1 MIDITCPNTDPVRW
15 QWCEW
20 WQWVTHGDNVAS
32 LCPSAA
38 GCTTKSQSQSLA
50 SSEAGELGLGQSL
63 TQATVCRTRHLAS
76 TPSTRPEPQPGHG
89 ILASDR
95 CRQNIG
101 VYYLID
107 MKQLK
112 KPLSTML
119 VIIYSLKDLKCH
131 ISRAPCK
138 STWGLQIKV
147 KRKTMARRLHAARK
161 RMSRA

>member
-1 MIDITCPNTDPVRW
+1 MAVG
-15 QWCEW
+15 E
-20 WQWVTHGDNVAS
+20 VTHGDNVAS
-32 LCPSAA
+32 PCPSVA

-76 TPSTRPEPQPGHG
+76 TPSTRPEPEPGHR

-95 CRQNIG
+95 WRQNIDIC
-101 VYYLID
+101 YLVD

-119 VIIYSLKDLKCH
+119 VIIYSVLKRQIERPHMSTFLELL
-131 ISRAPCK
+131 ANLLGLCK
-138 STWGLQIKV
+138 
-147 KRKTMARRLHAARK
+147 
-161 RMSRA
+161 